1 MRNLVVLAIL
11 LVLLTTLLMSGI
23 SDTKA
28 SIANVSIPDNET
40 ANLDS
45 ANAAITITMYALP
58 EEKRNLVTD

>member
-28 SIANVSIPDNET
+28 SLADTGIPNNET
-40 ANLDS
+40 GQQRKSN
-45 ANAAITITMYALP
+45 
-58 EEKRNLVTD
+58 R